1 MLGLG
6 IFITAI
12 ELTALA
18 IIATVKHNAVVVRN
32 YYEIISKANHFS
44 ILLGFVLLL
53 MSVIWRQ
60 LMLILGFCNIKIKR
74 FAYVNLLMFM
84 FTV

>member
-18 IIATVKHNAVVVRN
+18 ISATVKHNAVVVRN
-32 YYEIISKANHFS
+32 YYEIISKATHFS
-44 ILLGFVLLL
+44 ILLGFILLL
-53 MSVIWRQ
+53 ITTTVVDFEFR
-60 LMLILGFCNIKIKR
+60 NIQ
-74 FAYVNLLMFM
+74 
-84 FTV
+84 

>member
-18 IIATVKHNAVVVRN
+18 ISATVKHNAVVVRN
-32 YYEIISKANHFS
+32 YYENISKANHFS
-44 ILLGFVLLL
+44 ISLGF
-53 MSVIWRQ
+53 I
-60 LMLILGFCNIKIKR
+60 
-74 FAYVNLLMFM
+74 FAIATFVVDFE
-84 FTV
+84 F

>member
-32 YYEIISKANHFS
+32 YYEIISKAHHFS
-44 ILLGFVLLL
+44 ISLGF
-53 MSVIWRQ
+53 I
-60 LMLILGFCNIKIKR
+60 
-74 FAYVNLLMFM
+74 FAIATIVVDFE
-84 FTV
+84 F

>member
-18 IIATVKHNAVVVRN
+18 ISATVKHNAVVVRN
-32 YYEIISKANHFS
+32 YYEIISEANHFS
-44 ILLGFVLLL
+44 ISLGFILLL
-53 MSVIWRQ
+53 MSVLTTNVVDFEFR
-60 LMLILGFCNIKIKR
+60 NIK
-74 FAYVNLLMFM
+74 
-84 FTV
+84 

>member
-12 ELTALA
+12 ELTALV
-18 IIATVKHNAVVVRN
+18 ISATVKHNAVVVRN

-44 ILLGFVLLL
+44 ISLGFIFVTYVRGIVVDFEF
-53 MSVIWRQ
+53 SQ
-60 LMLILGFCNIKIKR
+60 NKIKR
-74 FAYVNLLMFM
+74 FPSVALLMFI